1 MGVLED
7 FNREERLKDE
17 IWEKLPD
24 YEALGMTEDDID
36 LRILEEEEYEKR
48 YNELNSKLVIPV
60 KKDTSNIKAL
70 LKENILDAYDTLDP
84 EEQSA
89 FWHGLIKAIYID
101 DDFNITSI
109 DFF

>member
-1 MGVLED
+1 MKESTGERIKGRLDED
-7 FNREERLKDE
+7 
-17 IWEKLPD
+17 
-24 YEALGMTEDDID
+24 
-36 LRILEEEEYEKR
+36 EYEKR
-48 YNELNSKLVIPV
+48 YTELNSKLVIPK

-101 DDFNITSI
+101 DDYNITSI

>member
-1 MGVLED
+1 MKDYVLKYEI
-7 FNREERLKDE
+7 EEKKTVNVSNIKKELDRLNNLYIK
-17 IWEKLPD
+17 
-24 YEALGMTEDDID
+24 G
-36 LRILEEEEYEKR
+36 RLEEDEYEKR
-48 YNELNSKLVIPV
+48 YNELNSKLVIPK

-101 DDFNITSI
+101 ADFNITSI